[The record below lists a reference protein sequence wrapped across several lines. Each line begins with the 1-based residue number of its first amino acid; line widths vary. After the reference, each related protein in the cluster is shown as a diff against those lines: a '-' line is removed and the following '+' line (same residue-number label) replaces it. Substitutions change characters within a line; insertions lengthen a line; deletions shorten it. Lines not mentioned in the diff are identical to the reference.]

1 MITEVM
7 VDYTLEAVHEVM
19 FAMWASRSRATR
31 AFERGTQGE
40 MFVLRELAFQ
50 GPRTPTQL
58 ADAMG
63 ATSGRI
69 SSILSSLSRKGWIV
83 RTGDPADRRSVVVE
97 LSGDGR
103 RAFKDHGDELV
114 ARLEWVFSQMGERR
128 TRDFVGL
135 LGEFMT
141 YLSICDPEGGPPT
154 AEQVREAVE
163 RNRRLHERMVEMVR
177 DGGRGCALGNPPRPW
192 FASEVTSDAGRE
204 GPAVR

>member
-1 MITEVM
+1 MEVM

-69 SSILSSLSRKGWIV
+69 SSILSSLNRKGWIV

-97 LSGDGR
+97 LSDDGR
-103 RAFKDHGDELV
+103 RAFKDHGDELI

-141 YLSICDPEGGPPT
+141 YLSICGPEGEPPT
-154 AEQVREAVE
+154 AEQVRAALE

-177 DGGRGCALGNPPRPW
+177 NGGRGCALGDPPHPW
-192 FASEVTSDAGRE
+192 FTSEAPADAGRE
-204 GPAVR
+204 DPAVR